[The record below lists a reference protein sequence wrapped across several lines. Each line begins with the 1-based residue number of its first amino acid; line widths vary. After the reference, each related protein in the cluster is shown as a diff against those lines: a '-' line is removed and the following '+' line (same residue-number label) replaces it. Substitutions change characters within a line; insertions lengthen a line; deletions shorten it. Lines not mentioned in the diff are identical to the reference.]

1 MGVLTQIL
9 WYGSARQASGRAIV
23 SPSCLLLTADTGT
36 SFASVIFLKK
46 RKIRRWHP
54 YFQWQSG
61 LEVRKVTKESQLL
74 MDVDC
79 GLNAG
84 LLF

>member
-36 SFASVIFLKK
+36 SFASVIKK
-46 RKIRRWHP
+46 
-54 YFQWQSG
+54 
-61 LEVRKVTKESQLL
+61 KEEKAVATLL
-74 MDVDC
+74 LV
-79 GLNAG
+79 AKWT
-84 LLF
+84 

>member
-36 SFASVIFLKK
+36 SFASVIFFFKK
-46 RKIRRWHP
+46 KKGRLGGGTLT
-54 YFQWQSG
+54 FSG
-61 LEVRKVTKESQLL
+61 KVDLRSEK
-74 MDVDC
+74 
-79 GLNAG
+79 
-84 LLF
+84 